1 MWESEAVCGEG
12 TIVRGGAHLR
22 DRRQADARAHLRRDV
37 GGDGVGER
45 DGGDDGRGDD
55 VEGDDVGGD
64 VDVPLA
70 QRHEELHAGEEEE
83 VGGGGG
89 GCGGSGG
96 PSPACR

>member
-1 MWESEAVCGEG
+1 MWESEAVCGAG
-12 TIVRGGAHLR
+12 KFGRGAHLR
-22 DRRQADARAHLRRDV
+22 DRGQADARAHLRRDV

-55 VEGDDVGGD
+55 VEGGDVGGD

-70 QRHEELHAGEEEE
+70 ERHEELQAGEEEE